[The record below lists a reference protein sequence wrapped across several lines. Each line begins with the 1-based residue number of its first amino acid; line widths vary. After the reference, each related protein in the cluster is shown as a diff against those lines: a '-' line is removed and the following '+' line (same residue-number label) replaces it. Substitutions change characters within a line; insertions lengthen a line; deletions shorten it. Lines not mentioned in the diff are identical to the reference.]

1 MKTQHSQKKL
11 YIFFIDK
18 LILKF
23 IWKHKESFKV
33 HLYHFLKF
41 QIQMIVLKKKSKMET
56 HSPYM

>member
-33 HLYHFLKF
+33 HLYHFFKF
-41 QIQMIVLKKKSKMET
+41 QIQMIVLKKKE
-56 HSPYM
+56 